1 MQNIDYIWE
10 TLAFT
15 GMDKQ
20 QRHKILESVMW
31 DYSISAGEM
40 EELLDGKID
49 KAGHYTRE
57 QLFARMLTGLPWFT
71 VIRLVP
77 VEKVRTLLTDN
88 VIGILWPESI
98 RKKYEYVRKR
108 LQEALPDAG

>member
-1 MQNIDYIWE
+1 
-10 TLAFT
+10 
-15 GMDKQ
+15 MDKQ

-49 KAGHYTRE
+49 KAGHYTRD
-57 QLFARMLTGLPWFT
+57 QLFARMLTGLPWYT
-71 VIRLVP
+71 IIQLVP
-77 VEKVRTLLTDN
+77 VEKVKEMLTDK
-88 VIGILWPESI
+88 VIGALWPKSI

-108 LQEALPDAG
+108 LQEALPDPG